1 MNASRVGP
9 SGRSFIERDVT
20 VDYTRALGTW
30 TLSAGW
36 INYAFGAVSVD
47 RYSNE

>member
-1 MNASRVGP
+1 MNAARVGP
-9 SGRSFIERDVT
+9 NGRSLTERDVT

-36 INYAFGAVSVD
+36 IKCAFGAVSVD